1 MSLIIQGVI
10 DQKGFTFVCT
20 DMSHAGHPAYYTVRE
35 AAWILGVQP
44 STVSRAIR
52 LGTLRAVRWHGR
64 LVVSAGALTRLLAE
78 PTGSD
83 PQATLDGGGE
93 SR

>member
-1 MSLIIQGVI
+1 M
-10 DQKGFTFVCT
+10 CT
-20 DMSHAGHPAYYTVRE
+20 DMSNAGRPAHYTVRQ

-52 LGTLRAVRWHGR
+52 LGTLRAVRRHGR
-64 LVVSAGALTRLLAE
+64 LMVPATALTRLLGE
-78 PTGSD
+78 PTGND
-83 PQATLDGGGE
+83 PQATRDGGGE